1 VAALSTVRD
10 NRLGGAVSKRFVLSC
25 LALTAACSGSDNNEL
40 PSFVVRGS
48 VVTTVYDG
56 NNDDLLTGGLGTAGL
71 GGNTAPPAPGFVDPA
86 NPTAAEL
93 RKRAIY
99 TNYRALVDP
108 TFNGGYA
115 TVYGPNIDVNGNFT
129 ASPGKIAGEEWLAYD
144 DDGTGRINV
153 TLMVQVPASFD
164 ENNPCIVTA
173 ASSGS
178 RGVYGAI
185 ATAGEWGLKHGCA
198 VAYTDKG
205 SGMGVD
211 DVQNNTVNL
220 IDGVRDDAVDAG
232 TRSNFTANLSD
243 ADRSAFNTAT
253 PNRFAVK
260 HAHSQQNPER
270 DWGTN
275 TLHAIEFAY
284 YVLNQKFGSAAA
296 DAGSNVVRGRKY
308 HDGQIL
314 TIAASVSNGAGSSLA
329 AVEQDSQHWI
339 SGVVAGEPQIQMQ
352 STSAIQRGGTAVPAK
367 GKPLYDYMTL
377 AALYQGCAAGAAI
390 YQMGTNPQMNS
401 LTPLQ
406 ITNRCAGLK
415 AKGLLTATTQQ
426 AQSDEALQKLHDA
439 GYEADSDLLHATHFS
454 TYATPGVALT
464 YANAYARASVKDN
477 LCGYSFAVI
486 DGANHPA
493 PLSSSTANSTGIAQI
508 FGNGNG
514 VPPMVPTIQ
523 IINNN
528 SVGGP
533 LLDQTSTSPS
543 TNAADFNIDGTA
555 CLRGLWTGTADGS
568 GAALSGALLTQ
579 SNALKSGVQQVLKT
593 GRVHGIPTILVQ
605 GRSDALVPVNHA
617 SRAYYGA
624 NKIAEGANS
633 PVVYYEVTNA
643 QHFDTFINLFD
654 GYKTRFIPLHRY
666 VIESLD
672 IMYKHLKS
680 GDPIPPSQVVRT
692 TPRSSVNQVITKS
705 QNVPDIP
712 AAPAAA
718 DQITFSNGT
727 LNVPD

>member
-1 VAALSTVRD
+1 
-10 NRLGGAVSKRFVLSC
+10 VSKRILLSF
-25 LALTAACSGSDNNEL
+25 LAVTAACSSSDNNDL

-48 VVTTVYDG
+48 VVTNTYDG
-56 NNDDLLTGGLGTAGL
+56 NTDDLLTGGLGAAGL
-71 GGNTAPPAPGFVDPA
+71 GSTTAPGFADPA

-99 TNYRALVDP
+99 NNYRALVDP
-108 TFNGGYA
+108 TLNGGYGIL
-115 TVYGPNIDVNGNFT
+115 YGPNVDVNGNPT
-129 ASPGKIAGEEWLAYD
+129 LNPGRIAGEEWLAYD
-144 DDGTGRINV
+144 DDGTGRVNV
-153 TLMVQVPASFD
+153 TMMVQVPDSLD
-164 ENNPCIVTA
+164 PNNPCIVTA

-211 DVQNNTVNL
+211 DLQNNTVNL
-220 IDGVRDDAVDAG
+220 IDGTRDDAADAG

-243 ADRSAFNTAT
+243 SDRAAFNTAN

-260 HAHSQQNPER
+260 HAHSQRNPER
-270 DWGTN
+270 DWGKN

-284 YVLNQKFGSAAA
+284 YVLNQKFGTAAA
-296 DAGSNVVRGRKY
+296 DAGPDVVRGRKY
-308 HDGQIL
+308 HPGQIL
-314 TIAASVSNGAGSSLA
+314 TIAASVSNGGGSSLA

-339 SGVVAGEPQIQMQ
+339 SGVVVGEPQIQVQ
-352 STSAIQRGGTAVPAK
+352 STAAIQRGGTAVAAK

-377 AALYQGCAAGAAI
+377 AALYQGCAAGASVYAT
-390 YQMGTNPQMNS
+390 TNMNPNLS
-401 LTPLQ
+401 AMQ

-454 TYATPGVALT
+454 TYATPAVAVT
-464 YANAYARASVKDN
+464 YANAYARSSVKDS
-477 LCGYSFAVI
+477 LCNYSFAAI
-486 DGANHPA
+486 DQASGVPVAVGAMA
-493 PLSSSTANSTGIAQI
+493 ANANGLEQI

-514 VPPMVPTIQ
+514 VPPTAPLE
-523 IINNN
+523 IINNADPRGPHRDQVSN
-528 SVGGP
+528 SA
-533 LLDQTSTSPS
+533 STG
-543 TNAADFNIDGTA
+543 AADFNIDGAA
-555 CLRGLWTGTADGS
+555 CLRGLWTGTVDGS
-568 GAALSGALLTQ
+568 GAPLTGTLLTQ
-579 SNALKSGVQQVLKT
+579 SNAVKAGVQEVLRT

-605 GRSDALVPVNHA
+605 GRNDALVPINHA

-643 QHFDTFINLFD
+643 QHFDTFIGIFA
-654 GYKTRFIPLHRY
+654 GYQTRFIPLHRY
-666 VIESLD
+666 VLQSLD
-672 IMYKHLKS
+672 FMYAHLRS
-680 GDPIPPSQVVRT
+680 GTVIPPSQVVRT
-692 TPRSSVNQVITKS
+692 TPRSSTSQFISKS

-712 AAPAAA
+712 AVPAAA

-727 LNVPD
+727 LNVPE